1 MLQQIAWPVS
11 LTLMI
16 LVAIGFMFVA
26 LKSGRRAD
34 DYTPLQ
40 KRAYRI
46 RAKLFWLLVLVLGP
60 TMIYN
65 LVDLPYSA
73 SHAHAHAHD
82 HASGAQAL
90 VIEAKGYQWRWEL
103 SRNRVAVGQPVQFRV
118 TSADIN
124 HGFAIYD
131 TDMHLVAQT
140 QAMPGYVNNLNYT
153 FSKKGTYKILCLEY
167 CGIAHHNMTT
177 EIEVGDL

>member
-11 LTLMI
+11 LALMI

-40 KRAYRI
+40 VRAYRI
-46 RAKLFWLLVLVLGP
+46 RTKLFWVLVLVLGP

-65 LVDLPYSA
+65 LADLPYSA
-73 SHAHAHAHD
+73 SYARPN
-82 HASGAQAL
+82 ASGAQAL

-103 SRNRVAVGQPVQFRV
+103 SSNRIAVGQPVEFRV

-131 TDMHLVAQT
+131 SDMHLVAQT
-140 QAMPGYVNNLNYT
+140 QAMPGYTNKLNYT

-167 CGIAHHNMTT
+167 CGIAHHNMMT
-177 EIEVGDL
+177 ELKVGDL

>member
-1 MLQQIAWPVS
+1 
-11 LTLMI
+11 MI
-16 LVAIGFMFVA
+16 LMAIGFMFVA

-34 DYTPLQ
+34 DYTPMQ
-40 KRAYRI
+40 VRAYRI
-46 RAKLFWLLVLVLGP
+46 RAKLFWVLVLVLGP

-65 LVDLPYSA
+65 LADLPYSA
-73 SHAHAHAHD
+73 SHSRSN
-82 HASGAQAL
+82 ASGAQAL
-90 VIEAKGYQWRWEL
+90 VIEAKGHQWRWEL
-103 SRNRVAVGQPVQFRV
+103 SRNRVAVGQPVEFRV

-140 QAMPGYVNNLNYT
+140 QAMPGYTNKLNYT
-153 FSKKGTYKILCLEY
+153 FRKKGTYKILCLEY
-167 CGIAHHNMTT
+167 CGIAHHNMMT

>member
-1 MLQQIAWPVS
+1 
-11 LTLMI
+11 MI

-34 DYTPLQ
+34 DYTPMQ
-40 KRAYRI
+40 KRAYHL
-46 RAKLFWLLVLVLGP
+46 RAKLFWVLVLVLGP
-60 TMIYN
+60 TMIYT
-65 LVDLPYSA
+65 LADLPYSA
-73 SHAHAHAHD
+73 SYARSN
-82 HASGAQAL
+82 ASGAQVQ

-103 SRNRVAVGQPVQFRV
+103 SRNRVAVGQPVTFHV

-140 QAMPGYVNNLNYT
+140 QAMPGYINKLNYT

-167 CGIAHHNMTT
+167 CGVAHHNMIT

>member
-1 MLQQIAWPVS
+1 MLQQIVWQVS
-11 LTLMI
+11 LALMI

-40 KRAYRI
+40 KRAYHI
-46 RAKLFWLLVLVLGP
+46 RARLFWVLVLVLVP
-60 TMIYN
+60 AMIYN
-65 LVDLPYSA
+65 LADLPYSA
-73 SHAHAHAHD
+73 SYAHANT
-82 HASGAQAL
+82 SGAQVQ

-103 SRNRVAVGQPVQFRV
+103 SRDRVAVGQPVEFRV

-131 TDMHLVAQT
+131 VDMRLVAQT
-140 QAMPGYVNNLNYT
+140 QAMPGYTNKLRYT

-167 CGIAHHNMTT
+167 CGVAHHDMMTQL
-177 EIEVGDL
+177 EVVDL

>member
-11 LTLMI
+11 LALMV
-16 LVAIGFMFVA
+16 LVAIGFTFVA

-40 KRAYRI
+40 KRAYRL
-46 RAKLFWLLVLVLGP
+46 RTRLFWVLVLVLGP
-60 TMIYN
+60 TMVYN
-65 LVDLPYSA
+65 LADLPYNA
-73 SHAHAHAHD
+73 IHARPNTA
-82 HASGAQAL
+82 GKQVL

-103 SRNRVAVGQPVQFRV
+103 SRNRVAVGQPVEFHV
-118 TSADIN
+118 SSADIN

-131 TDMHLVAQT
+131 PDRHLVAQT
-140 QAMPGYVNNLNYT
+140 QAMPGYTNQLSYT

-167 CGIAHHNMTT
+167 CGAGHHNMMT
-177 EIEVGDL
+177 EIEVGAL

>member
-1 MLQQIAWPVS
+1 MLQQIAWLVS
-11 LTLMI
+11 LALMI
-16 LVAIGFMFVA
+16 LVAIGFTFVA
-26 LKSGRRAD
+26 LKSGTRAD
-34 DYTPLQ
+34 DYTPMQ

-46 RAKLFWLLVLVLGP
+46 RTKLFWALVLVLGP
-60 TMIYN
+60 TMVYN
-65 LVDLPYSA
+65 LMDLPYSA
-73 SHAHAHAHD
+73 THAHT

-103 SRNRVAVGQPVQFRV
+103 SRSRIPVGQPVEFRV

-140 QAMPGYVNNLNYT
+140 QAMPGYTNKLNYT

-167 CGIAHHNMTT
+167 CGIAHHNMMT

>member
-1 MLQQIAWPVS
+1 
-11 LTLMI
+11 MI

-34 DYTPLQ
+34 DYTPMQ
-40 KRAYRI
+40 KRAYHL
-46 RAKLFWLLVLVLGP
+46 RAKLFWGLVLVLGP

-65 LVDLPYSA
+65 LADLPYSA
-73 SHAHAHAHD
+73 SYARSS
-82 HASGAQAL
+82 ASGAQVQ

-103 SRNRVAVGQPVQFRV
+103 SRNRVAVGQPVEFHV

-131 TDMHLVAQT
+131 TDMHLVVQT
-140 QAMPGYVNNLNYT
+140 QAMPGYINKLNYT

-167 CGIAHHNMTT
+167 CGVAHHNMIT